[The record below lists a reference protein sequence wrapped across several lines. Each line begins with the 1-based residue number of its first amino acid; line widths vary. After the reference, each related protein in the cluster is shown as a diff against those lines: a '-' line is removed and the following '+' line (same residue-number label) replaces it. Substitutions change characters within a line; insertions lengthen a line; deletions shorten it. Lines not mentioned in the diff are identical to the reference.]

1 MFIIYN
7 EAIEKAMRD
16 DPYIPPP
23 DALTLTATADNSSV
37 MLNKVGELSNTF
49 EVDTGNGWTPYNLG
63 TSITRNRGETVKFRC
78 VNHPTTQSASNYIHF
93 EMSGVF
99 EASGDCNSLLSPNY
113 ASIRSLN
120 GYRYAFFKLFLDC
133 GSLTTAPTLPA
144 TTLEVSCYSAM
155 FRGCTA
161 LVQAPALPATT
172 LESDCYNAMFSGCTA
187 LTKAPELPATT
198 LADYCYSNMF
208 AGCTS
213 LTQAPELPA
222 TTLEFSC
229 YYYMFDGCKSLTQ
242 APELPATTLAQGCYR
257 GMFQGCTSLTEA
269 PVLPA
274 TTLANDCYNG
284 MFKGCTSLTEAPVL
298 PVTTL
303 ANDCYSNMFRDCTSL
318 TKAPALPATTLANYC
333 YNHMFRD
340 CTSLTKAPALPA
352 TTLTNYCYSVM
363 FYGCSKLKEVRI
375 AATTTAEYALN
386 EWLKN
391 VSATGDFYC
400 DPNATIFPTDSAS
413 GIPKGWTRHD
423 INTLKALTL
432 TATADNSSVGLTK
445 NGTLD
450 NTFEV
455 DKGNGWEGYAFGT
468 VIPLN
473 AGESCRWRCKSHP
486 TTQSDQNYVR
496 FVMTGKIEAS
506 GNVNSMLSS
515 DFENLTSL
523 SGCNYAFYR
532 LFGSCSSLTQAP
544 QLPATTLAVLCYSFM
559 FDGCT
564 SLTQAPVLPATT
576 LANGCYDSMFKGC
589 TSLTQAPV
597 LPATTLA
604 NGCYGIM
611 FYGCTSLT
619 QAPQLPATTLADSCY
634 RLMFNGCSSLT
645 QAPQLPATALA
656 EFCYFNMF
664 SGCSNL
670 NEVRIAATTTASFAL
685 NQWLSG
691 VSATGD
697 FYCDPNATIFPP
709 GVSGIPSGWVRRNI
723 ADYPTT

>member
-1 MFIIYN
+1 M
-7 EAIEKAMRD
+7 
-16 DPYIPPP
+16 
-23 DALTLTATADNSSV
+23 
-37 MLNKVGELSNTF
+37 
-49 EVDTGNGWTPYNLG
+49 
-63 TSITRNRGETVKFRC
+63 
-78 VNHPTTQSASNYIHF
+78 
-93 EMSGVF
+93 
-99 EASGDCNSLLSPNY
+99 
-113 ASIRSLN
+113 
-120 GYRYAFFKLFLDC
+120 
-133 GSLTTAPTLPA
+133 
-144 TTLEVSCYSAM
+144 
-155 FRGCTA
+155 
-161 LVQAPALPATT
+161 
-172 LESDCYNAMFSGCTA
+172 
-187 LTKAPELPATT
+187 
-198 LADYCYSNMF
+198 
-208 AGCTS
+208 
-213 LTQAPELPA
+213 
-222 TTLEFSC
+222 
-229 YYYMFDGCKSLTQ
+229 
-242 APELPATTLAQGCYR
+242 
-257 GMFQGCTSLTEA
+257 
-269 PVLPA
+269 
-274 TTLANDCYNG
+274 
-284 MFKGCTSLTEAPVL
+284 
-298 PVTTL
+298 
-303 ANDCYSNMFRDCTSL
+303 
-318 TKAPALPATTLANYC
+318 
-333 YNHMFRD
+333 
-340 CTSLTKAPALPA
+340 
-352 TTLTNYCYSVM
+352 
-363 FYGCSKLKEVRI
+363 
-375 AATTTAEYALN
+375 
-386 EWLKN
+386 
-391 VSATGDFYC
+391 
-400 DPNATIFPTDSAS
+400 
-413 GIPKGWTRHD
+413 
-423 INTLKALTL
+423 
-432 TATADNSSVGLTK
+432 GLTK

-473 AGESCRWRCKSHP
+473 AGESCKWRCKSHP
-486 TTQSDQNYVR
+486 TTQSDQNYVQ
-496 FVMTGKIEAS
+496 FVMAGKIEAS

-559 FDGCT
+559 FD
-564 SLTQAPVLPATT
+564 
-576 LANGCYDSMFKGC
+576 GC

-697 FYCDPNATIFPP
+697 FYCDPNATIFPTDSA
-709 GVSGIPSGWVRRNI
+709 SGIPSGWVRRNI